1 MVIFKVAKK
10 NILRNI
16 RDIKAM
22 CIMTLMPILIIL
34 MMGVALAG
42 LFEGNELSMRDVHLE
57 YLVKGEKGVFT
68 KGFESLIDEMMTDG
82 SSFLEIK
89 DREQSINRLKND
101 DISSLIEIDEENKTI
116 VLNKNNIYNT
126 EASIIEGVL
135 NTYVS
140 RFNVVHEI
148 INVNPQLIKE
158 VSSKEEGNSYVTL
171 KSLNRK
177 ESPSAMDYYGVAM
190 CILFVL
196 YGIMTL
202 TSDIIIEKGKGTLAR
217 ILLSPISKKELL
229 LGNALGGVG
238 TTTIQI
244 GLIMLATLLIYNVNW
259 GDNPIYAFILI
270 FTEIIMAM
278 SIGTALGFLF
288 DSEGKALGLIQVFA
302 GVTALFGGS
311 YMPLQGLGLFGEI
324 GKYIS
329 PIWWTNG
336 GMFEMIYTGRMNSYY
351 AAIAVNLGVAVLF
364 LLIASWKITKKEG
377 LING

>member
-1 MVIFKVAKK
+1 MSIFKVAKK
-10 NILRNI
+10 DILRNI
-16 RDIKAM
+16 RDIKVM
-22 CIMTLMPILIIL
+22 GIMTLMPILIIL
-34 MMGVALAG
+34 MMGVALSG
-42 LFEGNELSMRDVHLE
+42 VFEGNELSMRDVHLE
-57 YLVKGEKGVFT
+57 YLVKGEKGAFT
-68 KGFESLIDEMMTDG
+68 KGFESLMDEMMTDD
-82 SSFLEIK
+82 SSLLEIK
-89 DREQSINRLKND
+89 DKEQSINRLKND
-101 DISSLIEIDEENKTI
+101 DISSMIEIDEENKTI
-116 VLNKNNIYNT
+116 VLYKNNIYNT

-135 NTYVS
+135 NTYVG

-148 INVNPQLIKE
+148 INVNPQLIEE
-158 VSSKEEGNSYVTL
+158 VSSQEEGNSYVTL

-177 ESPSAMDYYGVAM
+177 ESPSAMDYYGIAM

-196 YGIMTL
+196 YGIITP
-202 TSDIIIEKGKGTLAR
+202 TSGIISEKQKGTLAR
-217 ILLSPISKKELL
+217 TLVSPISKKELL
-229 LGNALGGVG
+229 LGKMLGGVG

-288 DSEGKALGLIQVFA
+288 DSEGKATGLIQVFI

-324 GKYIS
+324 GKYVS

-351 AAIAVNLGVAVLF
+351 TAIAVNLGIAALF

-377 LING
+377 LLNG

>member
-1 MVIFKVAKK
+1 MAIFKVAKK

-34 MMGVALAG
+34 IMGVALGG

-68 KGFESLIDEMMTDG
+68 KGFESLMDEMITDG

-148 INVNPQLIKE
+148 INVNPQLIEE

-196 YGIMTL
+196 YGIMTP
-202 TSDIIIEKGKGTLAR
+202 TSDIIIEKGKGTLSR
-217 ILLSPISKKELL
+217 ILISPISKKELL

-288 DSEGKALGLIQVFA
+288 DSEGKAVGLIQVFA
-302 GVTALFGGS
+302 GVTGLFGGS
-311 YMPLQGLGLFGEI
+311 YMPLQDLGLFGEI

-329 PIWWTNG
+329 PIWWTNR

-377 LING
+377 LVNG